1 MISPPPGTKVYLA
14 RAHIDMRMGMDALSA
29 EVAQVLRSDP
39 YSGCLFVFR
48 SKRGDRMKI
57 LYWDGTGLCLFT
69 KRLEVGSFVW
79 PSAMEDNLQLSPAQ
93 LSLLIEGFDWKKI
106 SAPNERYVGAVRSP
120 VFM

>member
-14 RAHIDMRMGMDALSA
+14 RDPIDMRMGMDSLSA
-29 EVAQVLRSDP
+29 EVAQVLRADP

-48 SKRGDRMKI
+48 SKRGDKMKI
-57 LYWDGTGLCLFT
+57 LCWDGTGLCLFT

-79 PSAMEDNLQLSPAQ
+79 PSSMEDNLQLSPTQ
-93 LSLLIEGFDWKKI
+93 LTLLIEGIDWKQI
-106 SAPNERYVGAVRSP
+106 ALQGRYVSAARSP